1 MLAPYQIFMMKKFLW
16 FFSLILFP
24 LAMQAQVKVG
34 FFSHDTV
41 LRAMPDYVQTQANLD
56 KLRGQYDAETQRVE
70 DEFNRKYEEFL
81 EGQRD
86 FAPTILQKRQ
96 TELQELMSKNIQFRQ
111 EAARLLQQ
119 AEHDAL
125 VPLKGRISEVV
136 KAIGKERGLSLIL
149 NTDGDA
155 LQYVDESMGVD
166 LTQDIIS
173 RLR

>member
-1 MLAPYQIFMMKKFLW
+1 MKKTLW
-16 FFSLILFP
+16 FFLYL
-24 LAMQAQVKVG
+24 LATLHMQAQERVG
-34 FFSHDTV
+34 FFSRDAV
-41 LRAMPDYVQTQANLD
+41 LRALPDYMAAQASLD

-119 AEHDAL
+119 AEHDAMATL
-125 VPLKGRISEVV
+125 YAKIGEAA
-136 KAIGKERGLSLIL
+136 KAIGKERGLAFIL

-155 LQYVDESMGVD
+155 LQYVDESIGVD

>member
-41 LRAMPDYVQTQANLD
+41 LRAMPDYIQTQANLD
-56 KLRGQYDAETQRVE
+56 KLRGQYDAE
-70 DEFNRKYEEFL
+70 
-81 EGQRD
+81 
-86 FAPTILQKRQ
+86 TILQKRQ

-111 EAARLLQQ
+111 EATRLLQQ

-125 VPLKGRISEVV
+125 VPLKDRISEVV